1 MVKWYKV
8 HEQLSGA
15 LFTFFNNCLKDE
27 KKPGQALYQLLTGD
41 SRFVALNQWV
51 EKFSQ
56 QFGVQSLDP
65 MHVFFSLH
73 PNKMTFENRQKRAK
87 LLYEILLPD
96 QFFDDE
102 IDFTGCPAPAIIKIL
117 TARAEQHQEEVW
129 NLFVN
134 IKSNGRN
141 GLVPGDF
148 SRYKNWYGIEFK
160 AFTTFLFYID
170 SDHFLPL
177 ESNVEEFLI
186 KIGLIASV
194 QKSYNGYIDVLHQI
208 DRFNSSLDTGYG
220 PKGIFREI
228 SFWAYQIVR
237 EGKAVDSYSGDIDA
251 LIHSINRA
259 SNLEEILVENNTNS
273 QFRLIAIRPLPGC
286 NPAMLNNLQKDHFDY
301 YYFEKTIEISDTKI
315 RYFPER
321 DLQLF
326 HPEEQI
332 RLNITAI
339 VGKNGSG
346 KSSLIE
352 LLFRIINNVSYQH
365 RHDLGTDDLGFI
377 PELSAELYY
386 VYKSHL
392 YKLELRNESIFIEQF
407 ELRENTYHFADRSA
421 FTHEHFKRFFY
432 TIAVNYSH
440 YALNAREIGTWI
452 NGLFH
457 KNDGYQAPVVI
468 NPMRTNGNIDI
479 NKENSLTTSR
489 LISLLLTPAD
499 EDNLG
504 LRQVTD
510 KQKAVEIK
518 VSLKKSQEFVLFETA
533 EGKKVKLEHLKTN
546 RDKIFQ
552 IISEVFGLGPEIAD
566 AEPPLIERLKQ
577 YIVRKLV
584 RMALNYYPGFFD
596 SQNVKFKSLKDVKI
610 LVNKIKTNE
619 THSAYKFKQAIN
631 YWKHELWPKTK
642 TFTIDIGKDGDRAD
656 NFKST
661 VENGKLITLIPPS
674 IFDFEI
680 MLENTGQTNSSF
692 SKLSSGEK
700 QLVYSVSSLLYHLSN
715 LNSIHYTDDYIA
727 YDTVNIVLDEIE
739 LYYHPEWQKR
749 YVNYLLTHISSFE
762 LPNIRSVNICF
773 VTHSPYILSD
783 IPDNYTLKLSDEKL
797 SAETSRTFAANIHD
811 LLANDFFLQD
821 GFMGEFAR
829 KKINETIRFLNIQSI
844 WKDLKKIEEDR
855 SDKDKGTARA
865 PLIAAL
871 AVWKVI
877 EEVEE
882 EPAAEQTETIA
893 KQHQKELPSPQDIE
907 RLIAEQNFIAP
918 EAYRKII
925 DVIGEP
931 ILRHKLMDMYE
942 EIFSEEKEKEKMKEL
957 RRLAD
962 ELNYDLSK
970 K

>member
-1 MVKWYKV
+1 MVKWYEV
-8 HEQLSGA
+8 HQQLANA
-15 LFTFFNNCLKDE
+15 LVIFYNNSIRDG

-41 SRFVALNQWV
+41 SRFIARNQWV

-65 MHVFFSLH
+65 IHVFFSLH
-73 PNKMTFENRQKRAK
+73 PNKMTIDNRQKRVK
-87 LLYEILLPD
+87 LLYELLLNQPI
-96 QFFDDE
+96 DDE
-102 IDFTGCPAPAIIKIL
+102 IDFAGCPAPAIIQIL
-117 TARAEQHQEEVW
+117 SARAEHHQEEVW
-129 NLFVN
+129 DLFIN

-148 SRYKNWYGIEFK
+148 SRYKSWYGIEFK
-160 AFTTFLFYID
+160 SFTTFLFYID

-186 KIGLIASV
+186 KIELIASV
-194 QKSYNGYIDVLHQI
+194 QKSYTGYIEVLHI
-208 DRFNSSLDTGYG
+208 VDPFNSNKDIGYG
-220 PKGIFREI
+220 FQGIFREL
-228 SFWAYQIVR
+228 SFWAYRIAR
-237 EGKAVDSYSGDIDA
+237 DPKLVDSYSEGIVA
-251 LIHSINRA
+251 LIRYVHKYTVPVSA
-259 SNLEEILVENNTNS
+259 LTEKEIDF
-273 QFRLIAIRPLPGC
+273 QFRLIAIRALPGC
-286 NPAMLNNLQKDHFDY
+286 DPSILNNLHRDQSDY
-301 YYFEKTIEISDTKI
+301 YYFEKTIEISNKEI
-315 RYFPER
+315 KYFPER

-326 HPEEQI
+326 HLEEHL

-339 VGKNGSG
+339 VGRNGSG

-365 RHDLGTDDLGFI
+365 RHDLGTDDLEFV
-377 PELSAELYY
+377 PRLFAELYY

-392 YKLELRNESIFIEQF
+392 YKLELKDQEISIEEF
-407 ELRENTYHFADRSA
+407 ELREKTYHLIKKSG
-421 FTHEHFKRFFY
+421 FTKEHFKRFFY

-457 KNDGYQAPVVI
+457 KNDGYQTPVVI

-489 LISLLLTPAD
+489 LISILLTPVD
-499 EDNLG
+499 EDNPG
-504 LRQVTD
+504 LRQLTD
-510 KQKAVEIK
+510 KQQAVEIK
-518 VSLKKSQEFVLFETA
+518 VTLKKKQEFVLFETA
-533 EGKKVKLEHLKTN
+533 EGKKVKLEQLQTN
-546 RDKIFQ
+546 QSQIFKI
-552 IISEVFGLGPEIAD
+552 IREVFNLPSEIVGA
-566 AEPPLIERLKQ
+566 APLITKRLKQ
-577 YIVRKLV
+577 YMVRKLV

-596 SQNVKFKSLKDVKI
+596 REKIEFSSLENVRL
-610 LVNKIKTNE
+610 LVDKIKTNE

-642 TFTIDIGKDGDRAD
+642 TFTIDIGKDGDRVD

-661 VENGKLITLIPPS
+661 VENGKLITLIPPA

-680 MLENTGQTNSSF
+680 MLENAGQPNSSF

-700 QLVYSVSSLLYHLSN
+700 QFIYSVSSLLYHLSN
-715 LNSIHYTDDYIA
+715 LDSVHYTDEYIA

-762 LPNIRSVNICF
+762 LPNIRAVNICF

-783 IPDNYTLKLSDEKL
+783 IPDNYTLKLSDERL
-797 SAETSRTFAANIHD
+797 NTVASRTFAANIHD

-844 WKDLKKIEEDR
+844 WARLKKIEEGTN
-855 SDKDKGTARA
+855 DKDKNAVRIQ
-865 PLIAAL
+865 LIAEL
-871 AVWKVI
+871 VLWKVI
-877 EEVEE
+877 EETEEAPVEE
-882 EPAAEQTETIA
+882 QAATIA
-893 KQHQKELPSPQDIE
+893 KQEQKQLPSLSEIE
-907 RLIAEQNFIAP
+907 HLIQEQHFMNQ

-925 DVIGEP
+925 EVIGEP
-931 ILRHKLMDMYE
+931 ILRHKLMDMYHDLFGKE
-942 EIFSEEKEKEKMKEL
+942 EAKRKRLLEL
-957 RRLAD
+957 AE
-962 ELNYDLSK
+962 ELNYQVFK
-970 K
+970 N